1 METNKV
7 RAGAGLPTRGDLRN
21 PDCPSRDALDRLG
34 GKWSVLIILTLASGT
49 RRFSALR
56 DEVVGVSAKVLTANL
71 RDLERDGLVTRTVYA
86 EVPPRTE
93 YTLTPLGAS
102 LIEPFLAIQE
112 WAETHATEIHR
123 NRTAHDQAAQ
133 KPR

>member
-1 METNKV
+1 M
-7 RAGAGLPTRGDLRN
+7 RN

-49 RRFSALR
+49 YRFSALR
-56 DEVVGVSAKVLTANL
+56 DEVTGITAKVLTANL

-93 YTLTPLGAS
+93 YSLTPLGGS
-102 LIEPFLAIQE
+102 LIEPFLAIRE
-112 WAETHATEIHR
+112 WAETHTVEIHR
-123 NRTAHDQAAQ
+123 HRTTHDRAASTAHCDQAM
-133 KPR
+133 

>member
-1 METNKV
+1 METNQV
-7 RAGAGLPTRGDLRN
+7 SSGSPLPKRGDLRV

-49 RRFSALR
+49 HRFSALR
-56 DEVVGVSAKVLTANL
+56 QEIAGITAKVLTANL
-71 RDLERDGLVTRTVYA
+71 RDLERDGLVTRKVYA

-102 LIEPFLAIQE
+102 LIGPFLAIRD
-112 WAETHATEIHR
+112 WAETHAAEIHHH
-123 NRTAHDQAAQ
+123 RTTHDSA
-133 KPR
+133 RR